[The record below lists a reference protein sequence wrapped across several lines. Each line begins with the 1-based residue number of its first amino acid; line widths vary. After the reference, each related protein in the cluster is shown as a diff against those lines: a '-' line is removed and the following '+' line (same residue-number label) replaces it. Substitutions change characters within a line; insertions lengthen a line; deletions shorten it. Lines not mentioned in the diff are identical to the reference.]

1 MVGSSIGWKL
11 VTAAQCPVL
20 ADAVTK
26 SIYSIPEQNVFIVPG
41 LSCRNALGAPDV
53 MRGEETQ
60 ILGALQLNPSLRKGR
75 HVLCLPGTH
84 TKWVMVADNSIERF
98 ITMPTGE
105 VFSLLNQY
113 SVLVRD
119 ARNGDAKSDHDQAAF
134 EQGIHEAGNNPDVGL
149 LARVFQCRS
158 RRLSGE
164 LTSQATPSFLSGL
177 LIASEVMDAAALM
190 SEEMKAGVTIIGT
203 TKLGNLYQQALA
215 KINKT
220 STIVSG
226 DDAVLQGLNYVHGLL
241 HQRGEL

>member
-1 MVGSSIGWKL
+1 
-11 VTAAQCPVL
+11 
-20 ADAVTK
+20 
-26 SIYSIPEQNVFIVPG
+26 
-41 LSCRNALGAPDV
+41 
-53 MRGEETQ
+53 
-60 ILGALQLNPSLRKGR
+60 
-75 HVLCLPGTH
+75 
-84 TKWVMVADNSIERF
+84 
-98 ITMPTGE
+98 MPTGE

-134 EQGIHEAGNNPDVGL
+134 EQGMHEAGNNPDVGL

>member
-1 MVGSSIGWKL
+1 MVGSSIGWK
-11 VTAAQCPVL
+11 VVNAAQCPVL
-20 ADAVTK
+20 ADTVTQ
-26 SIYSIPEQNVFIVPG
+26 SIYPIPEHRVFVVPG
-41 LSCRNALGAPDV
+41 LACRNLLDAPDV

-84 TKWVMVADNSIERF
+84 TKWVLVADNSIEHF

-105 VFSLLNQY
+105 VFSLLHQH

-119 ARNGDAKSDHDQAAF
+119 ARNGVAQSDHDQAAF
-134 EQGIHEAGNNPDVGL
+134 EQGLHEASNNQAVGL
-149 LARVFQCRS
+149 LARLFQCRS
-158 RRLSGE
+158 RRLTGE
-164 LTSQATPSFLSGL
+164 LTSEATPSFLSGL

-190 SEEMKAGVTIIGT
+190 GEEMTVGITIIGAA
-203 TKLGNLYQQALA
+203 KLGNLYQQALA
-215 KINKT
+215 KMNKL